1 MIIRAPRQNTGKGE
15 ATVKIE
21 IEIAA
26 IFGAYHQ
33 PREDADA
40 FACLCALRPVK
51 LLIHKGI
58 DAIGTAISRD
68 NIEAIRGIGNRRFPA
83 NSQIE
88 ASNIMPCPQLVDA
101 CETCVLFALIEAV
114 LHLAH
119 KKR

>member
-33 PREDADA
+33 PGEDADA
-40 FACLCALRPVK
+40 LARLCALRSIK

-58 DAIGTAISRD
+58 DAIGTMIPRG
-68 NIEAIRGIGNRRFPA
+68 NIEAIR
-83 NSQIE
+83 
-88 ASNIMPCPQLVDA
+88 
-101 CETCVLFALIEAV
+101 
-114 LHLAH
+114 
-119 KKR
+119 